1 MSPPHSLSL
10 SFSDCNIQTNRH
22 TNMTVMHPSMLCE
35 YPSTKSINTCHETQ
49 RIRERL
55 RDRDKCQRDRER
67 DRDKDR
73 EIERETGTKTEK

>member
-1 MSPPHSLSL
+1 MVHIKKEI
-10 SFSDCNIQTNRH
+10 NIQTYIQTVHKHVHMGIQTNRH
-22 TNMTVMHPSMLCE
+22 TNMTAMHPSMLCE

-55 RDRDKCQRDRER
+55 RDRDK
-67 DRDKDR
+67 DR